1 MIHPDTKAHAIALLK
16 MGNTIDSVAEE
27 LDLPPSLVREWHAK
41 LDSRDLVS
49 ARAHTM
55 AVAELMAKPL
65 EPGDP
70 DQLKRS
76 LERTAE
82 ELSRQIYASA
92 PTGDVFQSKA
102 LQQLCDGVAKL
113 YGILILKGGQ
123 GGDPSLPPLSPTA
136 LSAFKLR
143 D

>member
-1 MIHPDTKAHAIALLK
+1 
-16 MGNTIDSVAEE
+16 MGNTIESVAEE
-27 LDLPPSLVREWHAK
+27 LDLPKSLVREWHAK
-41 LDSRDLVS
+41 LDPRDLTS

-55 AVAELMAKPL
+55 AVAELMSKPL
-65 EPGDP
+65 QPGDP
-70 DQLKRS
+70 DQLKLS

-113 YGILILKGGQ
+113 YGILILKGGTGQ
-123 GGDPSLPPLSPTA
+123 GDAPPLSSTA